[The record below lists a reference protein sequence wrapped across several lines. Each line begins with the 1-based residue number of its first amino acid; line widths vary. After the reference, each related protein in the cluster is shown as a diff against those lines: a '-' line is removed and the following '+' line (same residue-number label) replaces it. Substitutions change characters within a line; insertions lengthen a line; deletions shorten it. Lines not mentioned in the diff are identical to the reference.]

1 MNLHCFK
8 IHRCYSIPFNLSN
21 VDKIF
26 WGWIRKTVSRFRK
39 RKRKFCDV
47 FTYSL
52 KRAREIREFHVA
64 IVQRW
69 LTNVQKRV
77 GFKGLARRLTFFPAN
92 TSAPMK
98 QICERPL
105 VSVIDFSFPEQCFF
119 SPNSLNFPVPSQQ
132 NFQWGTDPLDTLIT
146 KSKSCTK
153 NFVFRTP
160 STAILV
166 LTRSI

>member
-21 VDKIF
+21 VDEIF

-69 LTNVQKRV
+69 LTNVQKRAR
-77 GFKGLARRLTFFPAN
+77 FKGLARRLTFFPAN

-119 SPNSLNFPVPSQQ
+119 PPTALTFQFPASKTSNEEQIRWIPWLPSQ
-132 NFQWGTDPLDTLIT
+132 NPARKTLF
-146 KSKSCTK
+146 
-153 NFVFRTP
+153 FVLLRLRFWF
-160 STAILV
+160 
-166 LTRSI
+166 